1 MIRRPPR
8 STLFPYTTLF
18 RSHRAASGP
27 ARPGWRIVSIG
38 PTPDL
43 RTRHRMMTI
52 VAAAMLVSVAVYWI
66 LVEILARLGT
76 VRHAF
81 PGEVRIG
88 YVALA
93 LGVIVAYAAS
103 IVRRSMLAGGA
114 GDPGARIQVAS
125 VVTFALA
132 EIPAILRVVAL
143 LVTGL
148 REAAYPLF
156 VLSIAAHAIYFPRWS
171 QWEEWAKA
179 R

>member
-1 MIRRPPR
+1 M
-8 STLFPYTTLF
+8 S
-18 RSHRAASGP
+18 
-27 ARPGWRIVSIG
+27 VG

-43 RTRHRMMTI
+43 RTRHRIMII

-66 LVEILARLGT
+66 LVEILARVGT
-76 VRHAF
+76 VQHSF

-103 IVRRSMLAGGA
+103 IVRRSMLAGGPA
-114 GDPGARIQVAS
+114 DPGARIQIAS

-132 EIPAILRVVAL
+132 EIPAVLGVVAFL
-143 LVTGL
+143 LTGL

-156 VLSIAAHAIYFPRWS
+156 VVSIAAHAMYFPRWS
-171 QWEEWAKA
+171 RWEEWAKV